1 MDAMRHTLPIILLLS
16 LSACD
21 LPRGG
26 TAAPK
31 PTQPPAPTVV
41 RGNGIADC
49 GPSGNDNCASSILV
63 AGGTFFR
70 GTTTSNPAT
79 VSDFRLDKYEVTV
92 GRFRKFVD
100 AWVGGWR
107 PSAGAGKRS
116 SLPGSG
122 WDASWNSRLA
132 SSAQEW
138 NTNLR
143 CGSVTNWTE
152 TPDVNELRPI
162 NCLSWYDI
170 AAFCTWDGGFLPT
183 EAEWEY
189 AAAGGSEERTF
200 PWGNV
205 DPSSSLAVSKASSTS
220 NVGMFPGGNGRWG
233 HSDMSGNVW
242 EWTLDWY
249 HDAYKTPCNDCANLD
264 PSPARVIR
272 GGSFYRNEVSLA
284 AAYRY
289 SFDPVTRNDG
299 YGGRC
304 ARTP

>member
-1 MDAMRHTLPIILLLS
+1 MRYSLSLLLLLS

-21 LPRGG
+21 VPRGG
-26 TAAPK
+26 SSNSKTIS
-31 PTQPPAPTVV
+31 PPAPPVV
-41 RGNGIADC
+41 GGNGVVDC
-49 GPSGNDNCASSILV
+49 GPGSNGNCAASLLV
-63 AGGTFFR
+63 PGGTFHR
-70 GTTTSNPAT
+70 GTDNSAPAT
-79 VSDFRLDKYEVTV
+79 VSSFRLDKYEVTV
-92 GRFRKFVD
+92 GRFRKFLT
-100 AWVGGWR
+100 AWTGGWR
-107 PSAGAGKRS
+107 PASGDGGRV
-116 SLPGSG
+116 GIERSG
-122 WDASWNSRLA
+122 WDTAWNGRLGSTLAEWNS
-132 SSAQEW
+132 
-138 NTNLR
+138 NLH
-143 CGSVTNWTE
+143 CGSGANWT
-152 TPDVNELRPI
+152 DGVGVNERRPI
-162 NCLSWYDI
+162 NCLSWYEA

-189 AAAGGSEERTF
+189 AAAGGAEERTF

-205 DPSSSLAVSKASSTS
+205 DPSSNLAVSKASSTS
-220 NVGMFPGGNGRWG
+220 NVGMLPSGDGRWG

-249 HDAYKTPCNDCANLD
+249 HDAYKTPCTDCANLD

-304 ARTP
+304 ARLP